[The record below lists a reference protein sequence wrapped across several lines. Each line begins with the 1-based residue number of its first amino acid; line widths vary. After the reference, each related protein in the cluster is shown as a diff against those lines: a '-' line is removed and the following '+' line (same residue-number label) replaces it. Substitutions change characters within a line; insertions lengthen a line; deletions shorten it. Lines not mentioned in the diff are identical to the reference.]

1 MEQLAIWAQRASQ
14 WHRSHPRTLA
24 VALVAALGGFSAVA
38 FGIAPRAPDAADLPQ
53 RLVVEAVEP
62 EGIEAQLDELA
73 AHDLSL
79 IRADLTQS
87 SDTAE
92 RLLARLGVIDDSAAA
107 FLRKDAT
114 ARLVLSGRA
123 GKMVQVQTADDGK
136 LAELIARFPAER
148 SEQALT
154 HFTRLTMSRVAGQWQ
169 ARLESAPLAHQ
180 VRLGSGTIRSSLF
193 GAADEARIPDA
204 IAIQLAEV
212 FAADIDF
219 HRDLRKGDT
228 FSVVYEALTADGEP
242 ITWSQGTGRVLA
254 AEFVNNGDKHDAIWF
269 PGEGSKGGYY
279 AANGTSKRKTFLSSP
294 MEFSRVTSG
303 FAMRFHPIHKTW
315 RAHKGVDYAA
325 PKGTPIR
332 TVGNGVIEFAGW
344 QNGYGNVVHV
354 AHGNGRSTF
363 YAHMSRIDVR
373 KGQRV
378 DQGARIGAVGS
389 TGWSTGPHLHFE
401 FRVNGQHQDPRR
413 IAKAAEAVA
422 LAPALKPQFDAAARV
437 ARANLDVAGSLLG
450 VRSDA
455 E

>member
-1 MEQLAIWAQRASQ
+1 MEQLAVWAQRASQ
-14 WHRSHPRTLA
+14 WHRSHSRTLA
-24 VALVAALGGFSAVA
+24 LALVAALGGFSAVA

-53 RLVVEAVEP
+53 RLVVESVEP
-62 EGIEAQLDELA
+62 EGIDAQLDELA
-73 AHDLSL
+73 AHDLAL
-79 IRADLTQS
+79 IRADLTLA

-92 RLLARLGVIDDSAAA
+92 RLLARLGVIDDGAAA
-107 FLRKDAT
+107 FLRSDAT
-114 ARLVLSGRA
+114 ARRVLSGRA
-123 GKMVQVQTADDGK
+123 GKMVQVKTDDDGK
-136 LAELIARFPAER
+136 LTELIARFPAER

-169 ARLESAPLAHQ
+169 ARLESAPLEHQ

-193 GAADEARIPDA
+193 GAADDARIPDA

-212 FAADIDF
+212 FSGDIDF

-242 ITWSQGTGRVLA
+242 ITWNQGTGRVLA
-254 AEFVNNGDKHDAIWF
+254 AEFVNDGERHDAIWF
-269 PGEGSKGGYY
+269 PSDGTKGGYY
-279 AANGTSKRKTFLSSP
+279 AANGVSKRRTFLSSP

-332 TVGNGVIEFAGW
+332 TVGNGVVEFAGW
-344 QNGYGNVVHV
+344 QNGYGKVVHI

-378 DQGARIGAVGS
+378 EQGARIGAVGS
-389 TGWSTGPHLHFE
+389 TGWTTGPHLHFE
-401 FRVNGQHQDPRR
+401 FRVNGRHQDPRR
-413 IAKAAEAVA
+413 IARAAEAVA
-422 LAPALKPQFDAAARV
+422 LAPALKPQFEAAARV

-450 VRSDA
+450 VRSHV